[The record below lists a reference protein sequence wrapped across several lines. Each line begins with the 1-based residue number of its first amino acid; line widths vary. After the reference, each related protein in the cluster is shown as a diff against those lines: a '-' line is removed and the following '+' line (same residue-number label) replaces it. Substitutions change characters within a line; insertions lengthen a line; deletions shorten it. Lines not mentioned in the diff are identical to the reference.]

1 MGSIS
6 ESGDSMDV
14 KSVMKNIKN
23 KGLKETIRIHQDR
36 DRRKNNLELKE
47 EIIQGIIQD
56 SFASQKEN
64 YKKYLKNI
72 SEGDVTEEFYENE
85 LKSIFI
91 KHVFSRI
98 YNEEA
103 KKPVENK
110 IVFMDRGGSLSVSL
124 AYMYKYIKKNTDYK
138 LKKYKICIR
147 KTTNEDYYER
157 AKEYIRDAATAKAVF
172 ICTANDLM
180 SYITLRPETTYIQ
193 LWHGCGVFK
202 KVGLST
208 IDKKFGKS
216 AKSHE
221 EYPLNTNY
229 SYVTIASPELSWIFE
244 ESMGIDKE
252 SGVITPTGISRTD
265 EFFDEEFI
273 SGSYR
278 KLYEKIPQA
287 RDKKVILYAPTFR
300 GDVATCTTPDVLDIA
315 AFARELKDEYIL
327 ILKHHPTVKKL
338 PEIPKEYENTF
349 AYDMTRKSGMNI
361 NELMTVAD
369 ICISDY
375 SSVVFEYSLF
385 ERPML
390 FYVYDLED
398 YIDERGLYYDFDE
411 ITPGPL
417 CRTNEEMLDYIKHI
431 DERFDKQ
438 EVTDFKNKFMCCCDG
453 HSSERIL
460 ALVED
465 KE

>member
-1 MGSIS
+1 M
-6 ESGDSMDV
+6 
-14 KSVMKNIKN
+14 NIKAVVHN
-23 KGLKETIRIHQDR
+23 LTVHGVHGTYQIYKKRKMDR
-36 DRRKNNLELKE
+36 MKE
-47 EIIQGIIQD
+47 EK
-56 SFASQKEN
+56 SRLEN
-64 YKKYLKNI
+64 EQIMALLHSRLQEKY
-72 SEGDVTEEFYENE
+72 SEKDREKAYAGE
-85 LKSIFI
+85 LKSIFVKEFFPKI
-91 KHVFSRI
+91 YEEESR
-98 YNEEA
+98 
-103 KKPVENK
+103 KPVEHK
-110 IVFMDRGGSLSVSL
+110 VVFMERGAKLSISLK
-124 AYMYKYIKKNTDYK
+124 YMRKYIKEHTDYEVK
-138 LKKYKICIR
+138 TFVLKVRAVSDEQYYK
-147 KTTNEDYYER
+147 N
-157 AKEYIRDAATAKAVF
+157 AKDYIREAATAEAIF

-180 SYITLRPETTYIQ
+180 GHLKLRPETKYVQ

-208 IDKKFGKS
+208 IDKSFGKS
-216 AKSHE
+216 AKSHK
-221 EYPLNTNY
+221 EYPVNTNY